1 MSTGYWIILILTA
14 PLWLFLSLAIVAGVL
29 GTIVFLWAP
38 VFDAIG
44 FLVKKIRYANSS
56 SSGRDQEGT

>member
-44 FLVKKIRYANSS
+44 FLVKKIRHANSNS
-56 SSGRDQEGT
+56 SRQNRESS